1 MSWELHDKQHGKI
14 IEKWENYAWKHN
26 HKKNWLIYLS
36 FLINHAYNYIMISF
50 INSFI
55 KLIKEIRVEYLK
67 TRHSEPRM
75 HANLLWCFDLFLDLW
90 SFTLKIKKDLFCSK
104 NEDLRTSFTSRSSN
118 VLYTALFSTKAKI
131 RPTVSLARSA
141 KLSNE
146 IFRYKIAELVLA
158 NLAKHLTDR

>member
-1 MSWELHDKQHGKI
+1 MEECHESYMILKHGKI

-26 HKKNWLIYLS
+26 HKKNLLIYLS
-36 FLINHAYNYIMISF
+36 FLIKHAYNYIMISF

-55 KLIKEIRVEYLK
+55 KLIKEIRVKYLK
-67 TRHSEPRM
+67 TRQSEPRM

-104 NEDLRTSFTSRSSN
+104 RSSN
-118 VLYTALFSTKAKI
+118 VLYAALFSTKAKI
-131 RPTVSLARSA
+131 RPKCSLARSA

-158 NLAKHLTDR
+158 NL

>member
-1 MSWELHDKQHGKI
+1 MDECHESYMILKQHGKI

-26 HKKNWLIYLS
+26 HKKNLLIYLS
-36 FLINHAYNYIMISF
+36 FLIKHAYNYIMISF

-55 KLIKEIRVEYLK
+55 KLIKEIRVKHLK
-67 TRHSEPRM
+67 TRQSEPRM

-118 VLYTALFSTKAKI
+118 VLYAALFSTKAKI
-131 RPTVSLARSA
+131 RPKCSLARSA

-158 NLAKHLTDR
+158 NL